1 MNTYQDTTP
10 WYKQPLVWMLIA
22 IPFSAVVMGV
32 IIIYLAIT
40 TDDGLVAED
49 YYKKGLTINRQ
60 LAKEQVAESLQLTAV
75 IDVEADTGFI
85 RAAFNKGQMS
95 EYPPQ
100 LQLAFKHATKQ
111 QLDVF
116 IILQKGIDN
125 NYVGSIA
132 NGVQQGVWHIELNN
146 ADEVAAQWRLA
157 RRAKLENKTTVLMST
172 E

>member
-1 MNTYQDTTP
+1 M
-10 WYKQPLVWMLIA
+10 
-22 IPFSAVVMGV
+22 
-32 IIIYLAIT
+32 
-40 TDDGLVAED
+40 
-49 YYKKGLTINRQ
+49 RQ
-60 LAKEQVAESLQLTAV
+60 
-75 IDVEADTGFI
+75 
-85 RAAFNKGQMS
+85 
-95 EYPPQ
+95 
-100 LQLAFKHATKQ
+100 KQ